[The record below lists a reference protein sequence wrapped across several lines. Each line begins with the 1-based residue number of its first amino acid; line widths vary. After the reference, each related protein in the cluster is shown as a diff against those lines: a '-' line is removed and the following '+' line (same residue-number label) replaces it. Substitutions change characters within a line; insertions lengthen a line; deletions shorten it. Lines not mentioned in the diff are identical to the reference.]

1 MNNKR
6 RNDRVSCLVPVVGKK
21 NGVFGQ
27 TRTVDISK
35 RGLGFI
41 SSRRVPV
48 NKKIAIELALS
59 TDAEPVLVI
68 GQVKWV
74 RPFSKTD
81 HYRIGVYFEDALKES
96 KPRLDKYFDK

>member
-41 SSRRVPV
+41 SKSRVPI
-48 NKKIAIELALS
+48 NKKIAIELDFS
-59 TDAEPVLVI
+59 TDADPVLVM

-74 RPFSKTD
+74 RPLSKTD
-81 HYRIGVYFEDALKES
+81 NYRIGVYFEDFLKES
-96 KPRLDKYFDK
+96 KRILDQYFRK